1 MEDMNI
7 RGAGEILGNKQHGAI
22 ESFGYDL
29 YIKLL
34 NEEIKRQKGEI
45 TFNNFEVKMDLKD
58 KGYIPNDYIK
68 ETERIKIYKR
78 IVELTKIS
86 EVDDIKDEIED
97 RFGKIP
103 KVVNTFLDSV
113 KIKIYCQK
121 HKISRVEEKD
131 DFLYFYFTNNVL
143 KLSKKEVLEGEKD
156 E

>member
-1 MEDMNI
+1 M
-7 RGAGEILGNKQHGAI
+7 
-22 ESFGYDL
+22 

-58 KGYIPNDYIK
+58 KGYIPNEYIK

>member
-58 KGYIPNDYIK
+58 KGYIPNEYIK

>member
-1 MEDMNI
+1 M
-7 RGAGEILGNKQHGAI
+7 
-22 ESFGYDL
+22 

-58 KGYIPNDYIK
+58 KGYIPNEYIK

-121 HKISRVEEKD
+121 HKISKVEEKD

>member
-1 MEDMNI
+1 MAI
-7 RGAGEILGNKQHGAI
+7 KFAGQII
-22 ESFGYDL
+22 E
-29 YIKLL
+29 
-34 NEEIKRQKGEI
+34 
-45 TFNNFEVKMDLKD
+45 
-58 KGYIPNDYIK
+58 
-68 ETERIKIYKR
+68 
-78 IVELTKIS
+78 
-86 EVDDIKDEIED
+86 EIED